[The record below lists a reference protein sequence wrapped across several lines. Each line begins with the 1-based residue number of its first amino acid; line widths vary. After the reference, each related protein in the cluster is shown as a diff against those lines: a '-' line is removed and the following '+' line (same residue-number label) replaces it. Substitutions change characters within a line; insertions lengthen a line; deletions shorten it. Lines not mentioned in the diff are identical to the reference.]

1 MAAAVGSSDAASRAL
16 LSTAVEFENLVY
28 RRTQGAWY
36 AMRDGE
42 TLQAQLSTIL
52 SLIRKNLDE

>member
-1 MAAAVGSSDAASRAL
+1 MRYRI
-16 LSTAVEFENLVY
+16 N
-28 RRTQGAWY
+28 RRTG
-36 AMRDGE
+36 